1 MDEYLIFDHFENGN
15 YVDEEDLLKMT
26 NYNCRH
32 LISWSPNRAYFECQ
46 YN

>member
-26 NYNCRH
+26 NYNGRH